1 MAATCMESKKDKDI
15 LACVCVRHV
24 LNGIVLHPQLQPE
37 LHLQKHFMNSF
48 WTFRLMCLFLTEK
61 KTQKLPRRNLGGRS
75 PSICRPVEITKLPDC
90 QIMIK
95 VMNICSAGPECDQ
108 DYEHRRNPVLQG
120 IEALQTMDVSD
131 DKEEFIQ
138 C

>member
-37 LHLQKHFMNSF
+37 LHLQKHLMNSF

-61 KTQKLPRRNLGGRS
+61 KHKNYR
-75 PSICRPVEITKLPDC
+75 VEIW
-90 QIMIK
+90 
-95 VMNICSAGPECDQ
+95 AG
-108 DYEHRRNPVLQG
+108 G
-120 IEALQTMDVSD
+120 ALLSETR
-131 DKEEFIQ
+131 
-138 C
+138 